1 MSECKRAS
9 HEIEHCV
16 AFYELDPMQIVW
28 HGNYFQYFE
37 DARRGL
43 LEKHG
48 INLYVFYDKYNYLF
62 PVIKT
67 SSKYIYPLRYGDE
80 FVCKAT
86 LMECKM
92 TLVVDFEIRLKK
104 DGKICARGRTEQ
116 VTVKM
121 PEMEI
126 MFTIPQEIRTALKC

>member
-1 MSECKRAS
+1 MSECKRS
-9 HEIEHCV
+9 NHEIEHRV

-43 LEKHG
+43 LEKNG

-86 LMECKM
+86 LMECKV

-116 VTVKM
+116 ITVKM
-121 PEMEI
+121 PEMETI
-126 MFTIPQEIRTALKC
+126 FTIPQEIQAALKC